1 MPSRRAAD
9 AGCHDAMNPNPSAKA
24 PWSVLALALVSL
36 GWLAFNAVMAV
47 RFSFA
52 SGDSVI
58 YGLPLALARH
68 PFDLGLPFI
77 GDFEGYGSHWGHQ
90 WPGGMWLRGLLFQ
103 VLPYSRAA
111 DVIVL
116 HLFLWLAALLTHR
129 VVRAVTGLN
138 WPAWLAAALVLS
150 DRNLLLAA
158 AAQRFEPM
166 ALACVMVLVADA
178 AGAARGRG
186 WRALS
191 VVAAFLCPLL
201 HPYALVLGALLLGIG
216 LVTTPGNWRERIAA
230 MAGRGFAFAAGCVAW
245 VLWFALQPEAWH
257 QFLENMALQGSFYRN
272 WNTVMAGLTNYR
284 LGGGFV
290 LWGLALVAALR
301 LAVDARRKPAERLVL
316 PALFLAV
323 IGLHTATRC
332 ENYHYLTL
340 GSAPAAALAAI
351 LAAEISRRWTDVR
364 RWLPAAGLAALLAV
378 HAVIFPYRLL
388 QFQRAGRPDLAAEL
402 EGVLAAIPEG
412 RRVFIPPVAWP
423 AAAADRR
430 HEIRFW
436 TFPVVS
442 KRETRARYEAAA
454 YAAGKPGDFLVVDR
468 FAASMPDPFG
478 MLPVMPMTPPA
489 EDRWQRVAGHRRM
502 FQGAVPWGLD
512 LEVYE
517 RK

>member
-1 MPSRRAAD
+1 MNFRPSR
-9 AGCHDAMNPNPSAKA
+9 N
-24 PWSVLALALVSL
+24 ALAAGSLVLFL
-36 GWLAFNAVMAV
+36 GWLVFNALMAV

-58 YGLPLALARH
+58 YGLPLAVARH
-68 PFDLGLPFI
+68 PFDLGIPFI
-77 GDFEGYGSHWGHQ
+77 ADFEGYGSHWGHQ
-90 WPGGMWLRGLLFQ
+90 WPGGMWLRGLLFWI
-103 VLPYSRAA
+103 VPYSRVA
-111 DVIVL
+111 DVVVL
-116 HLFLWLAALLTHR
+116 HLFVGLAALLVFR
-129 VVRAVTGLN
+129 LVGRAGGAG

-166 ALACVMVLVADA
+166 ALACLMVLVFDA
-178 AGAARGRG
+178 TGAARGRG
-186 WRALS
+186 WRVLAL
-191 VVAAFLCPLL
+191 VAAFLCPLL
-201 HPYALVLGALLLGIG
+201 HPYSLALGALVLGIG
-216 LVTTPGNWRERIAA
+216 LVAPPGTARERIGR
-230 MAGRGFAFAAGCVAW
+230 MAGRALAFAAGCAAW
-245 VLWFALQPEAWH
+245 VLWFALQPEAWR
-257 QFLENMALQGSFYRN
+257 QFLENMALQESFYRN
-272 WNTVMAGLTNYR
+272 WNTVLAGLTNYR

-290 LWGLALVAALR
+290 LWGLALVAAIR
-301 LAVDARRKPAERLVL
+301 LAADAGRPLVERLVL
-316 PALFLAV
+316 PAVLLAV
-323 IGLHTATRC
+323 IALHTATRC

-340 GSAPAAALAAI
+340 GSGPAAALVAI

-364 RWLPAAGLAALLAV
+364 RWLPAAALAALLAV

-388 QFQRAGRPDLAAEL
+388 QFQRAGRPDLAGEL

-412 RRVFIPPVAWP
+412 RRVFVPPVAWP
-423 AAAADRR
+423 AAARDRR

-442 KRETRARYEAAA
+442 KREARARYEAAA
-454 YAAGKPGDFLVVDR
+454 YAAAKPGDFLVVDR

-478 MLPVMPMTPPA
+478 MLPVMPMTPPDA
-489 EDRWQRVAGHRRM
+489 ERWQRVSSHRRM